1 MAENIT
7 FRTQLVGG
15 VAEFCHASALP
26 ILGDTLNL
34 VELIVK
40 LARYQEEGVKLCP
53 KVYITNNIEQI
64 KTLLPGGEA
73 LKIGSASPDVDG
85 IKEALKKCA
94 PLATEGWLLYIQN
107 NSDSI
112 EYGLFR
118 GSESPI
124 SVLVDDVLMT
134 PEEDFKL
141 VKVFQVADECV
152 EVRSNN
158 GEYHYIFLD
167 HRKESAKPPLHYL
180 NDLVSTICES
190 VDPEH
195 KEATISFLKK
205 LLFESLRQS
214 HGSLIAVTNMKRA
227 PKFLSD
233 DGVIL
238 DQPIDFPILI
248 ASLKKNDIPASYIE
262 SKASLLKG
270 MLNSDGILV
279 FDSTAKL
286 LGYNCFVKS
295 SKKDN
300 VIGGARKRAF
310 STLKGKVGSGLRA
323 AFMQS
328 QDGWSDF
335 FGGHND

>member
-15 VAEFCHASALP
+15 VAEFCHSSALP

-40 LARYQEEGVKLCP
+40 LARYQEEGVKLSP
-53 KVYITNNIEQI
+53 KVYITNNIERI
-64 KTLLPGGEA
+64 RALLPGGES
-73 LKIGSASPDVDG
+73 LKIGKSSPDADG
-85 IKEALKKCA
+85 IKESLKKCA

-107 NSDSI
+107 NIDNI

-134 PEEDFKL
+134 PEEDIKL
-141 VKVFQVADECV
+141 VKVFQVADECI
-152 EVRSNN
+152 EVRANN
-158 GEYHYIFLD
+158 GDYHYIFLD
-167 HRKESAKPPLHYL
+167 HRKENAKAPLHYL
-180 NDLVSTICES
+180 NDLVSTICEF
-190 VDPEH
+190 VHPDQ
-195 KEATISFLKK
+195 KEATTSFLKK
-205 LLFESLRQS
+205 LLFDSLRQS
-214 HGSLIAVTNMKRA
+214 HGCLIAVTNMKRA

-238 DQPIDFPILI
+238 EKPIDFPDLI
-248 ASLKKNDIPASYIE
+248 ASLKKNNIPSSYIE

-270 MLNSDGILV
+270 MLNSDGILL
-279 FDSTAKL
+279 FDNAAKL
-286 LGYNCFVKS
+286 LGFNCFIKS
-295 SKKDN
+295 SKNDN

-310 STLKGKVGSGLRA
+310 STLKGKVGNGLRSV
-323 AFMQS
+323 FMQS

>member
-7 FRTQLVGG
+7 FRTQLIGG
-15 VAEFCHASALP
+15 VAEFCHSSELP
-26 ILGDTLNL
+26 ILSDTLNL

-53 KVYITNNIEQI
+53 KVYITNDIEKI
-64 KTLLPGGEA
+64 RTLLPGGET
-73 LKIGSASPDVDG
+73 LKIGNSSADGDG
-85 IKEALKKCA
+85 IKESLKKCA

-107 NSDSI
+107 NADGI

-134 PEEDFKL
+134 PEEDLNL

-152 EVRSNN
+152 EVRANN

-167 HRKESAKPPLHYL
+167 HRKENANAPLHYL
-180 NDLVSTICES
+180 NDLVSKICES
-190 VDPEH
+190 VAPAH
-195 KEATISFLKK
+195 KEATTSFLKK

-214 HGSLIAVTNMKRA
+214 HGCLIAVTNMKRA
-227 PKFLSD
+227 PKFLSE

-238 DQPIDFPILI
+238 DEPINFPHLI
-248 ASLKKNDIPASYIE
+248 GSLKKNDVPPSYLE

-270 MLNSDGILV
+270 MLNSDGILL
-279 FDSTAKL
+279 FDSSAKL
-286 LGYNCFVKS
+286 LGYNCFIKP

-310 STLKGKVGSGLRA
+310 STLKGKVGNGLRA
-323 AFMQS
+323 VFMQS

-335 FGGHND
+335 FGGQND